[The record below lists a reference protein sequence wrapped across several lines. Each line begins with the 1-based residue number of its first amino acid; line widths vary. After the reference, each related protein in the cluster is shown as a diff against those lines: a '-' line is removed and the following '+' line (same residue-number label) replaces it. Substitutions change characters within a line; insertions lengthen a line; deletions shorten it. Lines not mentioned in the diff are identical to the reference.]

1 LLMSNQVYIRPL
13 QVTDALVS
21 YQWRND
27 PKIWRFTG
35 SRPSC
40 YITPEMETAWI
51 TTVLQR
57 ENEKRFAI
65 CLCGND
71 QYIGNVFF
79 TDIKNGE
86 CQGHIFIGEV
96 KYWGGLRA
104 YEGGWLALEYMFI
117 NVGLELV
124 YMEMHKNNPGM
135 GGIKRMGW
143 QPVGERENGFVK
155 HVFTRQMFEQARP
168 GVEALLQQERRP
180 VKNS

>member
-1 LLMSNQVYIRPL
+1 MSNKVYIRPL
-13 QVTDALVS
+13 QVEDALTS

-35 SRPSC
+35 SRPDR

-51 TTVLQR
+51 TSVLKR

-65 CLCGND
+65 CLCEND

-79 TDIKNGE
+79 TDIKNNE

-96 KYWGGLRA
+96 KYWGRDRA
-104 YEGGWLALEYMFI
+104 YEGGLLALAHMFTKLQ
-117 NVGLELV
+117 LELV

-143 QPVGERENGFVK
+143 LPAGELENGFVK
-155 HVFTRQMFEQARP
+155 HVFTRRMFEQIQP
-168 GVEALLQQERRP
+168 VMEALFKHEGR
-180 VKNS
+180 

>member
-1 LLMSNQVYIRPL
+1 MSNQVYIRPL
-13 QVTDALVS
+13 RIKDALIS
-21 YQWRND
+21 YRWRND

-35 SRPSC
+35 SRPDR

-51 TTVLQR
+51 IAVLQR

-65 CLCGND
+65 CLSEDD

-79 TDIKNGE
+79 TDIKNSE
-86 CQGHIFIGEV
+86 CQAHIFIGEV

-104 YEGGWLALEYMFI
+104 YEGGWMALGHMFT
-117 NVGLELV
+117 NFNLELV

-143 QPVGERENGFVK
+143 KPMEEMPNGFVK

-168 GVEALLQQERRP
+168 VVEALLQQKR
-180 VKNS
+180 S

>member
-1 LLMSNQVYIRPL
+1 MSKQVYIRPL
-13 QVTDALVS
+13 QVEDALTS
-21 YQWRND
+21 YRWRND

-35 SRPSC
+35 SRPDR

-51 TTVLQR
+51 TAALQR

-65 CLCGND
+65 CLNEND

-79 TDIKNGE
+79 TDIKNNE

-104 YEGGWLALEYMFI
+104 YEGGWMALEHMFI
-117 NVGLELV
+117 NPDLELV

-135 GGIKRMGW
+135 GGVKRMGW
-143 QPVGERENGFVK
+143 KPLEEKENGFVK
-155 HVFTRQMFEQARP
+155 HVFTRQMFEEARP
-168 GVEALLQQERRP
+168 VVEALLQQTGR
-180 VKNS
+180 

>member
-1 LLMSNQVYIRPL
+1 MSNNVYIRPL
-13 QVTDALVS
+13 QVEDALTS

-35 SRPSC
+35 SRPDR
-40 YITPEMETAWI
+40 YITPEMETAWLI
-51 TTVLQR
+51 SVLKR

-65 CLCGND
+65 CLCEND

-79 TDIKNGE
+79 TDIKNNE

-96 KYWGGLRA
+96 KNWGKGRA
-104 YEGGWLALEYMFI
+104 FEVGWLALSYMFT
-117 NVGLELV
+117 NVQLELI

-143 QPVGERENGFVK
+143 LAAGELENGFVK
-155 HVFTRQMFEQARP
+155 YVFTRKMFEQRQAIVQARFKHE
-168 GVEALLQQERRP
+168 GH
-180 VKNS
+180 